1 MTNDTASLARLD
13 AIADPTDD
21 DLYAVEDIDATVD
34 TDDTLT
40 VDIDDDWS
48 WDDEDD
54 YSPRDDR
61 WDGDGV
67 PSWSAWA

>member
-1 MTNDTASLARLD
+1 MINTDASTARLD

-21 DLYAVEDIDATVD
+21 DLFATEDVEDVD
-34 TDDTLT
+34 TLDAPDE
-40 VDIDDDWS
+40 DDDWT
-48 WDDEDD
+48 WEDD

-61 WDGDGV
+61 YDGDGI